1 MIFCL
6 QTLLDIQ
13 WKKKKHCNDKKK
25 KKKKKRKGFNNFNN
39 YEYLKELDDL
49 REYKRITS
57 QKIKKYES
65 SIYSYK
71 NQLRNVNKKKLD
83 GGKINLK
90 LINIFVN
97 NICDI
102 IEYLCSDINKSVL
115 SVLPFIHTILNTSP
129 IRDKKIYECSKLIH
143 ITLTQLNCKNVVND
157 KYEILREE
165 NEKDY
170 DLRTHKLDDLEWL
183 ACETNDKGWL
193 AISDRWET
201 CPKDLKWLCVKRN
214 NRSWIL
220 YRHIWENSSDDL
232 KYIAILFDD
241 KKWLHLYKI
250 WKLIPLT
257 LKFKAINSRDV
268 NICKPSLS
276 EIIFNDIYSNNIY
289 SNNIYNN
296 DIYNN
301 DIYNDKKFVNIN
313 SYDSSSIK
321 NNYRTSSMMGNYYL
335 RYNNMNMYKNC
346 MDKNIL
352 SSKLYENM
360 QKREDSLEESLKYD
374 LYKAQKKKKA
384 DDSNKDE
391 HILKHTNTK
400 KGVTQKGADN
410 LNDKLLTSKEIEKD
424 KKENESFKKF
434 MISSDNCKNGIIHS
448 IHEYKEDKEKQNDTD
463 SRVVIQ
469 KGMSKSVLHEERE
482 VIKKKEQDQKNEKD
496 GKDDKRDI
504 LSHKQLDINIIN
516 NRLNSKFI
524 LKRSYKENF
533 IKSMLF
539 NKINVQ
545 QKVDTNNDNDND
557 NDNDNNNNN
566 NNSDKYEE
574 KNKSNEEKKKQVDK
588 NDIPEYKISE
598 INILKNEDIKT
609 NKQKIQLLEKK
620 ESEKG
625 KNKEIEKTM
634 NNIQKKKLPS
644 LKNLL
649 KMKEEYY
656 FKKFSKMIIKKS
668 ILEECVSS
676 IKKKQNSKCIEN
688 FDDSSNDEFIDTKH
702 GNSIKYDEKI
712 SKRTVPLV
720 LNKLSKIKLNN
731 TKKFPIL
738 IKKQNFKE
746 HIINI
751 KEKDAFKTN
760 KKSTNNLYLENMQ
773 LKRNCDKHIFKTGM
787 SNDIQDVVPKETLL
801 MGEFFKSEDINEKEI
816 EINKEQK
823 DEDIKKEDQGMVTNY
838 FTDLLN
844 AFNFVNTPKEVGSF
858 FDLKNKEDKILLDEN
873 LIRKNYASWENDKSD
888 DEKEHSLEKTN
899 NNRDVMKLN
908 IEPMNSEMIMEGN
921 NINDENIKKD
931 NIIPNNS
938 INLQENKLQYIKT
951 LRSLTFNKFPI
962 KNNLKGYTIKKELL
976 TKIKKKNNEEKWISM
991 ENDESKL
998 NQSKNQS
1005 NSYICKDPI
1014 LHFYT
1019 NKNKSSFLKE
1029 SSDSFMEN
1037 NHSNILQ
1044 KVLDSDL
1051 SNFNNMNK
1059 KKMTADEIAK
1069 HANASLYITV
1079 KRKAS
1084 QSSLTNS
1091 SKIIPKIKEKPK
1103 LSF

>member
-1 MIFCL
+1 MIGINHDFL
-6 QTLLDIQ
+6 SANFVGYSMEEKKTLCYQDLNI
-13 WKKKKHCNDKKK
+13 N
-25 KKKKKRKGFNNFNN
+25 KKRTTPLKYNNFNN

-71 NQLRNVNKKKLD
+71 NQLRNKKKLD

-129 IRDKKIYECSKLIH
+129 IRDKKLYQCSRLIH
-143 ITLTQLNCKNVVND
+143 ITLTQLNCKNVMND
-157 KYEILREE
+157 KDEILREE

-250 WKLIPLT
+250 WKLIPLS

-276 EIIFNDIYSNNIY
+276 EIIFNDIDIY
-289 SNNIYNN
+289 S
-296 DIYNN
+296 N

-335 RYNNMNMYKNC
+335 RYNNMNMYKNY
-346 MDKNIL
+346 MHENIL

-360 QKREDSLEESLKYD
+360 QKREDTLEESLKYD
-374 LYKAQKKKKA
+374 LYKAQKKKKG
-384 DDSNKDE
+384 DDSNNDE
-391 HILKHTNTK
+391 HILKHISTK
-400 KGVTQKGADN
+400 KGVTQNGADN
-410 LNDKLLTSKEIEKD
+410 LNDKLLISKEIEND
-424 KKENESFKKF
+424 KKENESFKNF
-434 MISSDNCKNGIIHS
+434 MVSSDNYKNGIIDS
-448 IHEYKEDKEKQNDTD
+448 IHAYEEDKEKQYAAD
-463 SRVVIQ
+463 SRVIIE
-469 KGMSKSVLHEERE
+469 KSMSKSVLHEEQG
-482 VIKKKEQDQKNEKD
+482 VIKKKEEDQKNEKD
-496 GKDDKRDI
+496 DKRDI
-504 LSHKQLDINIIN
+504 ISHKQLDINIIN
-516 NRLNSKFI
+516 NRLNSKFT
-524 LKRSYKENF
+524 LKKSCKENF
-533 IKSMLF
+533 IKNMLF

-545 QKVDTNNDNDND
+545 QKVDMDNNNH
-557 NDNDNNNNN
+557 NNNNN
-566 NNSDKYEE
+566 NIYEE
-574 KNKSNEEKKKQVDK
+574 KNKSNDEKKKQVDK
-588 NDIPEYKISE
+588 NDILEYKISE
-598 INILKNEDIKT
+598 INILKNEDIKINKT
-609 NKQKIQLLEKK
+609 NKKKIPLLEKK
-620 ESEKG
+620 E
-625 KNKEIEKTM
+625 IEKMM
-634 NNIQKKKLPS
+634 NNIQKKKLPL

-656 FKKFSKMIIKKS
+656 FKKFSKMTIKKS
-668 ILEECVSS
+668 ILEECVP
-676 IKKKQNSKCIEN
+676 IIQKTQNSKCIEN
-688 FDDSSNDEFIDTKH
+688 FDESSSDEFIDTK
-702 GNSIKYDEKI
+702 NSYSIKYDEKI
-712 SKRTVPLV
+712 SKRTVPLL
-720 LNKLSKIKLNN
+720 LNKLSKIKLDNI
-731 TKKFPIL
+731 KKFPIL

-746 HIINI
+746 HIINM
-751 KEKDAFKTN
+751 KEKDALQTN
-760 KKSTNNLYLENMQ
+760 EESTNSLYLENMQ
-773 LKRNCDKHIFKTGM
+773 YKRNDSKHNLKRGT
-787 SNDIQDVVPKETLL
+787 SNDIQGVVRKEKLL
-801 MGEFFKSEDINEKEI
+801 MSESFKSEDINEKEI
-816 EINKEQK
+816 EINKQQN
-823 DEDIKKEDQGMVTNY
+823 EDIEKEHQGMVTNY
-838 FTDLLN
+838 FTDLLY

-858 FDLKNKEDKILLDEN
+858 FDLKNNEDKISLDEN
-873 LIRKNYASWENDKSD
+873 LIRKNCASCENDKSD
-888 DEKEHSLEKTN
+888 DEKEYSIEKTN

-931 NIIPNNS
+931 NIIPTNS
-938 INLQENKLQYIKT
+938 KNMQENKLQYIKS

-962 KNNLKGYTIKKELL
+962 KNNLKGYSIKKELL
-976 TKIKKKNNEEKWISM
+976 TKIKKKNNEEKMTSM
-991 ENDESKL
+991 ESDESKL
-998 NQSKNQS
+998 KESKYQS
-1005 NSYICKDPI
+1005 NSHNISKDPI

-1019 NKNKSSFLKE
+1019 NKKKSSFLKD
-1029 SSDSFMEN
+1029 SSDCFIEN

-1059 KKMTADEIAK
+1059 KRMTADEIAK
-1069 HANASLYITV
+1069 HTNASLYITV

-1084 QSSLTNS
+1084 QSFLTNS